1 MEEELAGRNYLVTTP
16 IQETWPTNGKIIF
29 LGEWCKLYSKRSEW
43 EKLDYHTLPY
53 HWDDRTKF
61 ENDFEYLLDLKS
73 DLLCKLT
80 EILNRINK
88 VNYKTTDWDK
98 FIGWW
103 LFYFISVV
111 FDRWENIRLAEQ
123 NFNNL
128 ETICLKFNEIEI
140 TATSSENF
148 FKKASTSD
156 EWNSYMFYKIIHFR
170 GVTKINKLNKSLE
183 TESPKAPKD
192 SLKIKIFYFYQK
204 LVSLLK
210 AKSAPLILNSY
221 LNYFDDLI
229 LNLKF
234 KTLPLFFN
242 IKLDNKLKNLS
253 SSRKLENY
261 RNWKI
266 NLDSNDFEI
275 FIGEIISSQLP
286 LNFLEG
292 FNTLNFE
299 LSKNFWPIKPKF
311 ILTAN
316 LFYVNDLFNLYVL
329 KKCLEGSKFY
339 TFQHGGFYGIGKFGF
354 VEIHQTTISDKF
366 YTWGWSSHKHKNII
380 PQGIFNRSLFKN
392 SSLTSKN
399 ILLITYASPRYSYH
413 LYSTPIS
420 SQWLKYFSD
429 QLNFVDNLNTGNKD
443 KLLVRLYNEDYKW
456 NQKARWLDRFP
467 NIKFAN
473 SKKID
478 FYIQNARLV
487 ICTYNATTFLECIYN
502 NIPTIIFWD
511 CKLWEI
517 REEALPYMNLLFE
530 NNILHF
536 SPESAALHVN
546 NVYTNVNSWWTSKKV
561 QDAVITFKDKF
572 AAQNVDF
579 YSTLKKDL

>member
-1 MEEELAGRNYLVTTP
+1 MGEELPDRKYLVTTP
-16 IQETWPTNGKIIF
+16 IKDTWPEKGKIIF
-29 LGEWCKLYSKRSEW
+29 LGEWCKLYSKKSEW

-53 HWDDRTKF
+53 HWDDRIKF
-61 ENDFEYLLDLKS
+61 ENDFEYLLNLKS
-73 DLLCKLT
+73 DLLFKLT

-111 FDRWENIRLAEQ
+111 FDRWENIRIAEQ

-128 ETICLKFNEIEI
+128 ETICLKFNEKEI
-140 TATSSENF
+140 TATNSEDF

-170 GVTKINKLNKSLE
+170 GITKINKLKKSLE
-183 TESPKAPKD
+183 TEGLKAPKD

-210 AKSAPLILNSY
+210 TKNAPLILNSY

-242 IKLDNKLKNLS
+242 TKLDYKLKNLS
-253 SSRKLENY
+253 SSRYLANY
-261 RNWKI
+261 RDWKI
-266 NLDSNDFEI
+266 NFDSNDFEI

-292 FNTLNFE
+292 FNTLNCE
-299 LSKNFWPIKPKF
+299 LSKNFWPSKPKF

-339 TFQHGGFYGIGKFGF
+339 TVQHGGFYGIGKFGF
-354 VEIHQTTISDKF
+354 IEIHQAAISDKF
-366 YTWGWSSHKHKNII
+366 FTWGWASHKHNNII

-392 SSLTSKN
+392 SSFTSKN

-429 QLNFVDNLNTGNKD
+429 QLNFVDNLNAGNKD
-443 KLLVRLYNEDYKW
+443 KLLVRLYNNDYKW

-473 SKKID
+473 SKKLD

-511 CKLWEI
+511 PKYWELS
-517 REEALPYMNLLFE
+517 EVATDLFE
-530 NNILHF
+530 LLKEAKIFHET
-536 SPESAALHVN
+536 PESAAIHLNTIYESVK
-546 NVYTNVNSWWTSKKV
+546 YWWDSKKV
-561 QDAVITFKDKF
+561 QD
-572 AAQNVDF
+572 
-579 YSTLKKDL
+579 TLKVFRNRYARDNYDFSRVIKRL